1 MVDTT
6 TSAITIIT
14 ISTDLSIKITR
25 SALRTQVIEVTKAVI
40 FLEDVVKAS
49 ISTMTNAIVAIR
61 TNLVA
66 WPIRKKVARR

>member
-25 SALRTQVIEVTKAVI
+25 SDLRTQAIEVTKAVI

-49 ISTMTNAIVAIR
+49 ISTMTNAIAAIR

-66 WPIRKKVARR
+66 